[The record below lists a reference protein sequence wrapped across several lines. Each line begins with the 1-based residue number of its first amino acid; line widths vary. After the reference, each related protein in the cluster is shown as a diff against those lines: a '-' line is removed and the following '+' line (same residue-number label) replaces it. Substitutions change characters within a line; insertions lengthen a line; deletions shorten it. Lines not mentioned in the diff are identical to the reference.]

1 MKKGRRD
8 EGTKGR
14 RGSKDLARACLLFVL
29 LPVAAWG
36 DELIQREVSRL
47 KLRPQVEV
55 CGAAVTLADVLTFA
69 EADPR
74 LRAEI
79 GRQPVNPD
87 LQPPA
92 KTVFTHEQIVRRL
105 GELGVNLSRVLVS
118 GALNCR
124 VTLEPARAQT
134 VIEAPSAWVAA
145 GSRDAAPLTR
155 LRATDE
161 GNTLADALRAYVNA
175 ELASLGGTA
184 EIEFERA
191 GQEFLTL
198 TRPPWKF
205 IIRSSSSSG
214 DKLGLREF
222 EIVIRRDGRTQRTA
236 RLAAR
241 VRLVKDVL
249 VARKPL
255 GIGTFVR
262 QEDVALEPRMLER
275 RQDVGLDEVGQIIG
289 QQVKRYIPV
298 GEMIRRSDIKVV
310 DLVKRSRPVSLSSTG
325 NSVSVRL
332 TGMAL
337 DSGGYGDT
345 VRVRIGESRKDRR
358 ILRGVVTG
366 VGSVRL
372 IRGGV

>member
-1 MKKGRRD
+1 MK
-8 EGTKGR
+8 KGR

-47 KLRPQVEV
+47 RLRPQVEV

-74 LRAEI
+74 LKAEI
-79 GRQPVNPD
+79 AHQPVNPD

-92 KTVFTHEQIVRRL
+92 KTVFTHEQIVQRL

-134 VIEAPSAWVAA
+134 GVEAPPAWAGA
-145 GSRDAAPLTR
+145 GSRHTAPLTR
-155 LRATDE
+155 LQATNE
-161 GNTLADALRAYVNA
+161 GNTLADALRTYVNA

-198 TRPPWKF
+198 TRPPWEF
-205 IIRSSSSSG
+205 IIRSSSSGG

-236 RLAAR
+236 RLAVR

-249 VARKPL
+249 VARQPL

-298 GEMIRRSDIKVV
+298 GEMIRRGDIKAV
-310 DLVKRSRPVSLSSTG
+310 DLVKRSRPVSVSSAG
-325 NSVSVRL
+325 DGVSIRL

-337 DSGGYGDT
+337 DSGSYGDT

-366 VGSVRL
+366 VGSVSL

>member
-1 MKKGRRD
+1 MRKGHRD
-8 EGTKGR
+8 KGTKGR
-14 RGSKDLARACLLFVL
+14 RGLKDLARASLLLVL
-29 LPVAAWG
+29 LPATAWG
-36 DELIQREVSRL
+36 DELIRREVSRL
-47 KLRPQVEV
+47 KLRPQVNV
-55 CGAAVTLADVLTFA
+55 CGAAVTLADVLTFT

-74 LRAEI
+74 LGAEI
-79 GRQPVNPD
+79 GHQPVNPD

-92 KTVFTHEQIVRRL
+92 RTVFTHDRIVERL
-105 GELGVNLSRVLVS
+105 GELGVNLSRVLVG
-118 GALNCR
+118 GALSCR
-124 VTLEPARAQT
+124 VTLEPAPAQT
-134 VIEAPSAWVAA
+134 GIEAAPAWVGAH
-145 GSRDAAPLTR
+145 SRYTALLTR
-155 LRATDE
+155 LPATDE
-161 GNTLADALRAYVNA
+161 GNTLADALRNYVNA

-191 GQEFLTL
+191 GREFLTL
-198 TRPPWKF
+198 TRPPWEF
-205 IIRSSSSSG
+205 IIRSSSGG

-222 EIVIRRDGRTQRTA
+222 EVVIRRDGRTQRTA

-241 VRLVKDVL
+241 VRLVKNVL

-262 QEDVALEPRMLER
+262 QEDVAFEPRMLER

-298 GEMIRRSDIKVV
+298 GEMIGRGDIKAV
-310 DLVKRSRPVSLSSTG
+310 DLVKRSRPVSV
-325 NSVSVRL
+325 NSAGDGVSVRL

-345 VRVRIGESRKDRR
+345 VRVRIGESRKDLR

-366 VGSVRL
+366 VGSVSL
-372 IRGGV
+372 IGGGV

>member
-1 MKKGRRD
+1 
-8 EGTKGR
+8 
-14 RGSKDLARACLLFVL
+14 
-29 LPVAAWG
+29 
-36 DELIQREVSRL
+36 
-47 KLRPQVEV
+47 
-55 CGAAVTLADVLTFA
+55 
-69 EADPR
+69 
-74 LRAEI
+74 
-79 GRQPVNPD
+79 
-87 LQPPA
+87 
-92 KTVFTHEQIVRRL
+92 
-105 GELGVNLSRVLVS
+105 
-118 GALNCR
+118 
-124 VTLEPARAQT
+124 
-134 VIEAPSAWVAA
+134 
-145 GSRDAAPLTR
+145 
-155 LRATDE
+155 
-161 GNTLADALRAYVNA
+161 VNA

-198 TRPPWKF
+198 TRPPWQF

-249 VARKPL
+249 VAREPL

-289 QQVKRYIPV
+289 QQVKRYIAV
-298 GEMIRRSDIKVV
+298 GEMIRRGDIKAV
-310 DLVKRSRPVSLSSTG
+310 DLVKRSRPVSVSSAG
-325 NSVSVRL
+325 DGVSVRL

-358 ILRGVVTG
+358 ILRGVVSG
-366 VGSVRL
+366 VGSVSL